1 MSLIHYVDMAEGSR
15 GSVGGVDAALN
26 KMFPPRCARARVT
39 ASARE
44 GGERAYDAALALVSM
59 GCCSGF
65 ALICARVT
73 PQWREAAAVYLRATR
88 CPRPLCRVERRAS
101 APTPSSS
108 TRGRPA
114 LTYPPPP
121 PTPSLLPRRPSPSDL
136 SMMQEVDKAPATRFD
151 VEQLQVDL
159 AKALARRKARLSGIC
174 PVREDLYS
182 QCFDELIREVML
194 NNKERGLLLCK
205 IREDVKMTIDAYKI
219 LYQSSVTFGTRK
231 HLEAEEGVDEMQARV
246 AELQALQKAKQDEQ
260 AQLINKLDLVE
271 KRASERRAID
281 GKERKEEI
289 SFLKYQG
296 DNLERY
302 LKKLST

>member
-1 MSLIHYVDMAEGSR
+1 
-15 GSVGGVDAALN
+15 
-26 KMFPPRCARARVT
+26 
-39 ASARE
+39 
-44 GGERAYDAALALVSM
+44 
-59 GCCSGF
+59 
-65 ALICARVT
+65 
-73 PQWREAAAVYLRATR
+73 
-88 CPRPLCRVERRAS
+88 
-101 APTPSSS
+101 
-108 TRGRPA
+108 
-114 LTYPPPP
+114 
-121 PTPSLLPRRPSPSDL
+121 
-136 SMMQEVDKAPATRFD
+136 MMQEVDKAPATRFD

-219 LYQSSVTFGTRK
+219 LYRSSVTFGTRK